1 MKYLIMLALAAA
13 VLGGT
18 MFIDPNTSAGR
29 IFNVPLGTKYGLVLH
44 TDSLHVTTDEKGWAL
59 GDCVGF
65 TLINPNANYLLW
77 RTSNAL
83 GADTLQCYVG
93 DYGALD
99 MYPPGSLK
107 SGYAVDSLF
116 IDGESACTVWIYYWV
131 AQ

>member
-1 MKYLIMLALAAA
+1 MKYLLTLMLVVA
-13 VLGGT
+13 VYAGT

-29 IFNVPLGTKYGLVLH
+29 VFNVPLGTKYGLVLT
-44 TDSLHVTTDEKGWAL
+44 TDTLHVTTSEKGWSL

-77 RTSNAL
+77 RISNAS
-83 GADTLQCYVG
+83 GADVACYLG
-93 DYGALD
+93 DYGAVD

-107 SGYAVDSLF
+107 GGNAIDSLF
-116 IDGESACTVWIYYWV
+116 IDGEAACTVYIYYWV